1 MPLLRYFLFVGGGLL
16 ALLLVC
22 SAVLP
27 NFPSNEPMVSSSDH
41 PAIRISSDR
50 KWPERIVFD
59 TGLASDKPVALAQ
72 VEAHPAA
79 RQAVSAAAAVHVR
92 EAMAQLQNPEA
103 KDVKTVLADPKKMDI
118 KPQPKRR
125 VARARTSRPT
135 MFAAQ
140 SSQGMLVAQQP
151 HFGFFNMTW

>member
-1 MPLLRYFLFVGGGLL
+1 MPLLRYFLFVGGALL

-27 NFPSNEPMVSSSDH
+27 NFSSNEPMVSSSEH

-59 TGLASDKPVALAQ
+59 TGLVSNKPVALAQ
-72 VEAHPAA
+72 IEPHPVA
-79 RQAVSAAAAVHVR
+79 RPVVSADAAHVR
-92 EAMAQLQNPEA
+92 EAMAQLPNSEA
-103 KDVKTVLADPKKMDI
+103 KDAKTVLADPKKVEI
-118 KPQPKRR
+118 KPQPRRR
-125 VARARTSRPT
+125 VARARTTRPT
-135 MFAAQ
+135 LFAAQ
-140 SSQGMLVAQQP
+140 SSQRMLVAQQP